1 MDHYCSTKFTDL
13 QVHVG
18 SRLLYN
24 CCVAYPERAD
34 LNWLEKN
41 PGKIFETA
49 TMIKDRKLMLE
60 NKSCESCDF
69 GCYKYEKQGLS
80 STRLEQPNAKKI
92 TEINAPLRN
101 LQISLSNDCNLKC
114 VYGNPEW
121 SSSWHRELADHG
133 DIKLDGMAIKNN
145 NWSTLWSKLK
155 QKDRSI
161 DSKFFQILLK
171 EIKLAKNLESIT
183 VLGGEPLLHN
193 KLLDI
198 IESVGKDKKINL
210 VTGLGVNTKRLQ
222 NILKKLHG
230 KKINFRISGE
240 STNSNFEFIRHGLKW
255 KDYCDRIKIIQ
266 DMGFS
271 IELISTISN
280 ISLLDFPN
288 FYEKFSKT
296 FPISMGMVRTM
307 PFLLPNVLDE
317 NNKAQIIKWML
328 EQNNKEFTPYVE
340 SLSAPYTDIQQKN
353 CGDYINELA
362 RRRKVDLKFIPSSFK
377 DWCGIRD

>member
-114 VYGNPEW
+114 VYCNPEW

-296 FPISMGMVRTM
+296 CPISMGMGRTM
-307 PFLLPNVLDE
+307 PFVLPNVLDE

>member
-1 MDHYCSTKFTDL
+1 
-13 QVHVG
+13 
-18 SRLLYN
+18 
-24 CCVAYPERAD
+24 
-34 LNWLEKN
+34 
-41 PGKIFETA
+41 
-49 TMIKDRKLMLE
+49 MIKDRKLMLE

-114 VYGNPEW
+114 VYCNPEW

>member
-34 LNWLEKN
+34 INWLEKN
-41 PGKIFETA
+41 PGKIFETN

-60 NKSCESCDF
+60 NKSCDSCHF
-69 GCYKYEKQGLS
+69 GCYKYEQQGLS

-92 TEINAPLRN
+92 TEITAPLRN

-114 VYGNPEW
+114 VYCNSEW

-133 DIKLDGMAIKNN
+133 DIKLDGTVVKNN
-145 NWSTLWSKLK
+145 NWSTLWSKIK
-155 QKDRSI
+155 QKDRSV

-171 EIKLAKNLESIT
+171 EIKLAKNIQSIT

-193 KLLDI
+193 QLFDI

-222 NILKKLHG
+222 NIIKKLHG

-296 FPISMGMVRTM
+296 FPISLGMVRTM
-307 PFLLPNVLDE
+307 PFLLPNVLDRQ
-317 NNKAQIIKWML
+317 NKDQIVKWMSD
-328 EQNNKEFTPYVE
+328 QNNKEFTPYVE
-340 SLSAPYTDIQQKN
+340 SLSAPYTEIQKKN
-353 CGDYINELA
+353 CGQYINELA
-362 RRRKVDLKFIPSSFK
+362 RRRKVDLNFIPSSFK